1 MHHFVVKIPY
11 FQKDILQKNHL
22 DLKYITSKYTL
33 RSFYLLDCSAPF
45 TIGVVTNADADAA
58 AIVDATAA
66 AQRGM
71 YVHMYE

>member
-1 MHHFVVKIPY
+1 M
-11 FQKDILQKNHL
+11 
-22 DLKYITSKYTL
+22 KYITSKYTL
-33 RSFYLLDCSAPF
+33 RFFYLLDCSAPF

-58 AIVDATAA
+58 AIVDATAL

>member
-1 MHHFVVKIPY
+1 M
-11 FQKDILQKNHL
+11 
-22 DLKYITSKYTL
+22 KYIT
-33 RSFYLLDCSAPF
+33 RFFYLLDCSSPF

-71 YVHMYE
+71 YE